1 MKIEGIQAISATDGL
16 KYNNFVDELTVHGG
30 NQNHIRSFQDVWVEA
45 KNVLVVTQS
54 EFPEFQSK

>member
-1 MKIEGIQAISATDGL
+1 MNNNTDSPCGS
-16 KYNNFVDELTVHGG
+16 
-30 NQNHIRSFQDVWVEA
+30 QNHIRGGTRSFQDVWVEQ